1 MVCLKWHQKVSKDG
15 DDRDDGQ
22 ISCLNPQQ
30 GTRKM
35 PLHSLAII
43 ASHSLFTIP
52 MSFVL
57 AVIFVIATYGF
68 NLCSNGRK
76 VEGRRKHFLPLFS
89 YIILSISGFTISIHA
104 LYSFVF
110 SFFHIRMSWGTLKV
124 GMLGTPGVY
133 SEQPVGTLKEMKN
146 EKLGPGNS
154 RTFSFLQVSTKM
166 YSPITFIK
174 YLLRVRNRA
183 KATKMNKPQ

>member
-22 ISCLNPQQ
+22 MSCLNPQH

-57 AVIFVIATYGF
+57 AIIFVISTYGF

-76 VEGRRKHFLPLFS
+76 EEGRRKHFLPLFS

-110 SFFHIRMSWGTLKV
+110 SFFHIRMIWGTWKV
-124 GMLGTPGVY
+124 GIPGTPGVY
-133 SEQPVGTLKEMKN
+133 SEQPLSTLKKMKN
-146 EKLGPGNS
+146 EKLWPGNS
-154 RTFSFLQVSTKM
+154 RTFSVLQVSPKM
-166 YSPITFIK
+166 YYPINI
-174 YLLRVRNRA
+174 Y
-183 KATKMNKPQ
+183 